1 MRSLHMALSA
11 QDLPGQAAGST
22 RASVRFTK
30 TMAKKTTV
38 TTV

>member
-1 MRSLHMALSA
+1 MRGLSMAFLA
-11 QDLPGQAAGST
+11 MTATGEMPGHNCA
-22 RASVRFTK
+22 RIRFTK